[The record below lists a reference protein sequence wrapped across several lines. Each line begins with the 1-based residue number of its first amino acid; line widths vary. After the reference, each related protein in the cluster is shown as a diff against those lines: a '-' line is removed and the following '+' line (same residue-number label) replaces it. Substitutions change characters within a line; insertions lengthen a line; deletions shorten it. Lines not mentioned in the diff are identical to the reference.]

1 MTSTFFAIW
10 AAILVFDAVLLTALT
25 WALRSPRFAHARIQ
39 PPGQN
44 RMSPLR
50 RMINTN
56 LNNFMAL
63 SIFVLFLYHLGDRVL
78 VPGWPGVTR
87 LLGETLGVL
96 LIYDFG
102 YYVYHRALHHPR
114 LMRLVHGV
122 HHHVRF
128 PSAAESNYLHPAE
141 QIGALSLLLGV
152 MVLLGPIS
160 AASFLTI
167 FFIYSTANI
176 IVHSN
181 LVFRH
186 PALRLFNFW
195 SERHDIHHRQVK
207 HNYASIFPFWDQA
220 FGTFR

>member
-1 MTSTFFAIW
+1 MNETFFVILV
-10 AAILVFDAVLLTALT
+10 AILAFDGLLVAWLT
-25 WALRSPRFAHARIQ
+25 WALRSPTFASARIQ
-39 PPGQN
+39 PVGQN
-44 RMSPLR
+44 RASPLR
-50 RMINTN
+50 KALNTN
-56 LNNFMAL
+56 LNNLMAL
-63 SIFVLFLYHLGDRVL
+63 SIFAAFLYHFGPSVL
-78 VPGWPGVTR
+78 EPGWPGFTR

-96 LIYDFG
+96 LIYDLG
-102 YYVYHRALHHPR
+102 YYLYHRTLHHPR
-114 LMRLVHGV
+114 LMRYVHGV
-122 HHHVRF
+122 HHQVRF
-128 PSAAESNYLHPAE
+128 PSAAESNFLHPAE
-141 QIGALSLLLGV
+141 QIGALSMLLGV

-160 AASFLTI
+160 AASFLMI

>member
-1 MTSTFFAIW
+1 MTETFFILW
-10 AAILVFDAVLLTALT
+10 AAILVFDGVLLAALT
-25 WALRSPRFAHARIQ
+25 WAAQSPRFAEARIQ
-39 PPGQN
+39 PVGQN
-44 RMSPLR
+44 RMSRARKL
-50 RMINTN
+50 INTN

-63 SIFVLFLYHLGDRVL
+63 SIFVAFLYHLGERVL
-78 VPGWPGVTR
+78 VPGWPGFTR

-96 LIYDFG
+96 LIYDLG
-102 YYVYHRALHHPR
+102 YYVYHRTLHHPK
-114 LMRLVHGV
+114 LMRFVHGV

-160 AASFLTI
+160 ASSFLLI

-176 IVHSN
+176 VVHSN

-195 SERHDIHHRQVK
+195 SVRHDIHHRQVK